1 MRDQDKQR
9 QHQRTN
15 LRPRVTDPAPQPTAF
30 GAPTVGGAV
39 AAAAMAGH
47 GRVGEPDVRDEETV
61 APRDGS
67 LEEQS
72 E

>member
-9 QHQRTN
+9 QHQLTI
-15 LRPRVTDPAPQPTAF
+15 RPRVTDPAPQPTAF

-39 AAAAMAGH
+39 AAAAMAGR

-67 LEEQS
+67 LEEQP